1 MDVGALIAKLGID
14 TTDYNKGLDDAAGKT
29 KTSSSKMTA
38 GLSSVGGAVVMGAM
52 AGVVAGV
59 VAITGAM
66 TASVVATMGWAET
79 LDGIG
84 DVLGTSTS
92 ESAALAVAIK
102 GVGGNVP
109 GLTSQMAKLATG
121 LLNAKGEMGPSGQAL
136 TDMGISFQ
144 DANGNIL
151 PAIDII
157 QAVADK
163 LGVMPDGLAKTDA
176 MMALFGKSGKDLSDT
191 LAAMAGGGLAD
202 ADAKAKALGLS
213 MSDEAANGAIMFGRE
228 LNTLKMGLQGAF
240 VQIGT
245 QVIPLLSELALK
257 IQTWIQSPEVQSGI
271 AKLTEFIK
279 GFANAVIEFIPQ
291 AIQWFTNIYNFLVEH
306 EGIIV
311 GILVALGVA
320 VGVFVYTSV
329 IPAAIAMIAAL
340 APVVLPILA
349 IAAVVALLYEAWTNN
364 WGGIRDILTEVWE
377 SNLKPIFETVKTWLD
392 VNLPIALKWLSDT
405 WTNVLQP
412 AITQVWNWLS
422 TVLMPF
428 LRDVV
433 YPWVKDKLTN
443 ALQILSNF
451 WTGTL
456 QPAIEKVWNWMSTV
470 LIPFLQNVVFPW
482 LQENIPKAIQTL
494 SDFWNNT
501 LLPAIT
507 AVWNFLTTYVIPIFE
522 DVIEIAGKLGEI
534 ALKALAGFWEKTLKP
549 ALETVWKYFNEN
561 ILPIMRDV
569 KDFIVNDIGPKVQ
582 WLANNV
588 FAPLAATLEGAVK
601 RALDWLHTKLESIKG
616 FLDKFKL
623 PDWLSSN
630 SPTPFEIGLL
640 GIGRALNDLS
650 SYKLPDFS
658 AKLNLLPADLDLDV
672 ASTAGLVGSTGSNAN
687 TYNFYG
693 VRDDRSMVDKIK
705 TLNLLY
711 KTGAR

>member
-1 MDVGALIAKLGID
+1 MDVGALVAKLGID
-14 TTDYNKGLDDAAGKT
+14 TTDYNKGLDDAEGKT
-29 KTSSSKMTA
+29 KTSSSKMVS

-59 VAITGAM
+59 VAIAGAM

-84 DVLGTSTS
+84 DVLGTSTE

-136 TDMGISFQ
+136 ADMGISFQ

-163 LGVMPDGLAKTDA
+163 VGVMPDGLAKTDA

-191 LAAMAGGGLAD
+191 LAAMAGGGLAA
-202 ADAKAKALGLS
+202 ADEKAKALGLS
-213 MSDEAANGAIMFGRE
+213 MSEEASAGAITFGRE

-291 AIQWFTNIYNFLVEH
+291 AIQWFTNVYNFLVEH

-320 VGVFVYTSV
+320 VGVFVYTTV
-329 IPAAIAMIAAL
+329 IPAAIAMITAM
-340 APVVLPILA
+340 APIVLPILA

-364 WGGIRDILTEVWE
+364 WGGIRDILTGVWE
-377 SNLKPIFETVKTWLD
+377 GTLKPIFETVKKWLD
-392 VNLPIALKWLSDT
+392 VNLPVALKWLSDT
-405 WTNVLQP
+405 WTNVLKP
-412 AITQVWNWLS
+412 AIEQVWNWLN
-422 TVLMPF
+422 TVLIPF
-428 LRDVV
+428 LSDVV
-433 YPWVKDKLTN
+433 YPWIKDKLTA
-443 ALQILSNF
+443 ALQILSDF
-451 WTGTL
+451 WTNTL
-456 QPAIEKVWNWMSTV
+456 KPAIETVWSWISTV
-470 LIPFLQNVVFPW
+470 LIPFFQDVIVPW
-482 LQENIPKAIQTL
+482 LQEKIPAALQTL
-494 SDFWNNT
+494 SDFWT
-501 LLPAIT
+501 LTLKPAIE
-507 AVWNFLTTYVIPIFE
+507 AVWTFLTTYIIPIFE
-522 DVIEIAGKLGEI
+522 DVIKIVGKLGEI
-534 ALKALAGFWEKTLKP
+534 ALTALAGFWQDTLKP

-561 ILPIMRDV
+561 ILPILEDV
-569 KDFIVNDIGPKVQ
+569 RVFIVDTLGPKIQ
-582 WLANNV
+582 WFV
-588 FAPLAATLEGAVK
+588 DEV
-601 RALDWLHTKLESIKG
+601 I
-616 FLDKFKL
+616 
-623 PDWLSSN
+623 
-630 SPTPFEIGLL
+630 TPFATALGNLATGALAWVLGKLDDIKKLLDNFKIPGALIGESPSPFETSLW
-640 GIGRALNDLS
+640 GIGRALADLS
-650 SYKLPDFS
+650 RSKLPEFS
-658 AKLNLLPADLDLDV
+658 AELRLAPTGFDLDTLANV
-672 ASTAGLVGSTGSNAN
+672 PVSAGASNSNVN

-693 VRDDRSMVDKIK
+693 VRDDRSMVDKIS

-711 KTGAR
+711 NGR